1 MKHSLSRKIP
11 VFFILPLLLFCNSNT
26 TSSEEKDP
34 LNRGGI
40 PSPVSVTVQNQ
51 SLKTGINMGNM
62 LEAPA
67 EGEWGLYLKE
77 SEYFPVIKAAGFS
90 HVRVPIRFSTHAL
103 KTEPY
108 TINESFLK
116 TRIDKI
122 ILAALD
128 NGLSIIINIH
138 HYDELFTDPAANKS
152 RFLAIWKQLGARY
165 KNLPKEVYFE
175 ILNEPHDKLTP
186 TIWND
191 YLGEALTVIRA
202 ENPNRTV
209 LVGTAEWGGASGV
222 TKLVLP
228 NDQNLIVTIHYYN
241 PFDFTHQGAEW
252 VTPVLPVGRAW
263 PEGNDAANLENEF
276 KTLSNWAIANNRPV
290 HIGEFGAYSKG
301 DLYSRYSWTLAVRT
315 TSQKYGFSCAYWE
328 FASGFGAYNA
338 TTGEWDSSLLLA
350 LIGKK

>member
-1 MKHSLSRKIP
+1 MLPVILRFLS
-11 VFFILPLLLFCNSNT
+11 VFTLFLVLQSCTSGS
-26 TSSEEKDP
+26 TSSDDKDP

-40 PSPVSVTVQNQ
+40 SGPVSAADQNQ

-67 EGEWGLYLKE
+67 EGEWGLFLRE
-77 SEYFPVIKAAGFS
+77 NDYFPVIKKGGFS
-90 HVRVPIRFSTHAL
+90 HVRVPVRFSTYAL
-103 KTEPY
+103 KSSPY
-108 TINESFLK
+108 TINETFLK

-128 NGLSIIINIH
+128 NGLSVIINIH
-138 HYDELFTDPAANKS
+138 HFDELFTDPAGNKA

-165 KNLPKEVYFE
+165 KNMPKEVYFE

-186 TIWND
+186 AIWNE
-191 YLGEALTVIRA
+191 YLAEALTVIRA
-202 ENPNRTV
+202 DNPNRTV

-222 TKLVLP
+222 NKLVLP
-228 NDQNLIVTIHYYN
+228 QDQNLIITIHYYN

-252 VTPVLPVGRAW
+252 VTPIPPVGRTW
-263 PEGNDAANLENEF
+263 PQGNDAANLENEF

-301 DLYSRYSWTLAVRT
+301 EIYSRYSWTHAVRT
-315 TSQKYGFSCAYWE
+315 TAQKYGFSCAYWE

-350 LIGKK
+350 LTGKK